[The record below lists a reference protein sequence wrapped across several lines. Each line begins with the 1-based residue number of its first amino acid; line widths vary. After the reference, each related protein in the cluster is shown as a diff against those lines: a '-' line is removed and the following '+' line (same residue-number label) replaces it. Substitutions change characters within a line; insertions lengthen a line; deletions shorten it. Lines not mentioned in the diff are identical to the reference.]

1 MTAPRRLRQT
11 AWPITVVIAVLV
23 AMLAACAI
31 GAAPAASPG
40 GQPVDEQAGS
50 ADRDA
55 RGPLFG
61 SGEDAPPEAQI
72 ADRRIIKTGELTVR
86 VDEVGV
92 AIGKV
97 RALATELDG
106 FVSGSQS
113 SGEDDYATLTLRVP
127 AETFDVA
134 LARLR
139 ELAIEVVAEAT
150 REEDVTT
157 TVIDLE
163 ARIANLEAS
172 EQQYREL
179 IDRATTVEDILAVQR
194 RLDEVRGEI
203 EQMTTQ
209 LEHLNRQA
217 AMSTLTVTLVP
228 PDRPVDAVT
237 MSFDPGA
244 TFDQALAA
252 LVGIGQAVVSAA
264 IWFAIVWL
272 PLLLVLAVLALI
284 GRRVFTGVRRRM
296 PSAQKPPVA

>member
-1 MTAPRRLRQT
+1 MQRRSNRPLVLS
-11 AWPITVVIAVLV
+11 ASIVLLV
-23 AMLAACAI
+23 ALVAACGL
-31 GAAPAASPG
+31 GAAPASLPG
-40 GQPVDEQAGS
+40 GDIDEQAGS
-50 ADRDA
+50 ADGDLSRPRTA
-55 RGPLFG
+55 

-72 ADRRIIKTGELTVR
+72 AGRRIIKIGEMTLR
-86 VDEVGV
+86 VEAVGV
-92 AIGKV
+92 AIGQV